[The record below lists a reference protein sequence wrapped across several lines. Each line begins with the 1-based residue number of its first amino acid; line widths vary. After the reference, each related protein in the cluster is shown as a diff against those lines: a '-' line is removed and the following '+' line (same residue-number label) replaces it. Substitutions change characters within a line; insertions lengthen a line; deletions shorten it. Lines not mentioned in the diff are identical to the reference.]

1 MPLRRLTELAG
12 RPCVVVNCHPAP
24 AHVRFTPNSDIDC
37 VLRHVRFAL
46 KAETVICARR
56 CGVRRMMTMLDRL
69 MIAQA
74 KTSNNIIQKGLA
86 FPRKQS
92 ASVTSSGR

>member
-1 MPLRRLTELAG
+1 
-12 RPCVVVNCHPAP
+12 
-24 AHVRFTPNSDIDC
+24 
-37 VLRHVRFAL
+37 
-46 KAETVICARR
+46 
-56 CGVRRMMTMLDRL
+56 MLDRL

-92 ASVTSSGR
+92 GSVTSSGR